1 MKEFVA
7 VGLTCCAVML
17 AMHTT
22 PRASS
27 DWERRLDDGLRAVAD
42 SPAATPVRI
51 VVSTRI
57 GTSDIVQQRMSRA
70 GATQLRVVA
79 KDQLG
84 MQVKTGMLKAVAE
97 DADVTHLMLDAPL
110 RAADSSAAL
119 LSGSALVGTQALLPR
134 TTQRI
139 R

>member
-1 MKEFVA
+1 M
-7 VGLTCCAVML
+7 
-17 AMHTT
+17 
-22 PRASS
+22 
-27 DWERRLDDGLRAVAD
+27 DDGLRAVAD

-57 GTSDIVQQRMSRA
+57 GTSDVVQRRLSRA

-97 DADVTHLMLDAPL
+97 DADVTRLMLDAPL
-110 RAADSSAAL
+110 RAADNSTAL
-119 LSGSALVGTQALLPR
+119 LSGSTLVGTQALLPR